1 VHNVSQW
8 PNLRHLGESLG
19 GAEGLLEAVSFKK
32 ATKGIWVEEESR
44 MPDGSEFQT
53 ATLKPREAKV
63 VRTRGAD
70 NRLVF
75 ASDVR
80 VINRRETRFNIT
92 LDWRVIVSA
101 VITLQ
106 TVR

>member
-1 VHNVSQW
+1 MLYLSQSVSKCIFRVHNLSQW
-8 PNLRHLGESLG
+8 PNLGHLGESLG

-32 ATKGIWVEEESR
+32 ATKSR

-53 ATLKPREAKV
+53 AGAATLKPREAKV

-75 ASDVR
+75 AGVESVWECG
-80 VINRRETRFNIT
+80 N
-92 LDWRVIVSA
+92 
-101 VITLQ
+101 
-106 TVR
+106 